1 MTDYEILLQ
10 QKTLYRNKIREAK
23 ENQQDYESKLKLI
36 NISMYELEN
45 KKQGEL
51 LFS

>member
-1 MTDYEILLQ
+1 MTEYERLLQ
-10 QKTLYRNKIREAK
+10 QKTLYRNKIRETKATLL
-23 ENQQDYESKLKLI
+23 DYESNLKSI
-36 NISMYELEN
+36 NLSMHELEN